1 MGFTEIYERIKL
13 AANCRTQVE
22 LAELL
27 NIRQSSISDAKRRD
41 SVPGDWYM
49 KLFERFG
56 LNPDWLKYGVGPL
69 YLRTEKGYC
78 PQEAP
83 QALAE
88 TVACYGGDFT
98 RSTVVDVYDMA
109 CAYTD
114 EAPRPAL
121 AVAGRVPLPQA
132 FLRPSLQVLR
142 LRGRAM
148 EPLLREGAYIG
159 VDMEDPA
166 PVSAGPMP
174 CSPRWK
180 AWWSARCSWTARSR
194 AMSCG
199 PSPRTIP
206 KRPWTPPCCSAAC
219 WGVWSGLSRRYD
231 MSISRR
237 HGRVALCG
245 VLCALCCLL
254 LAACGGREPA
264 DDVVPGGTVILEPPS
279 ANGDGDAGLKERSLG
294 PSPAAPATVVT
305 PAAAPAPGAVRPSA
319 PAVAPAWQELSRR
332 LAADGISGPQVD
344 ALLAGLPATPTQ
356 SPMGRKIKALYNR
369 KFFPAPP
376 SDKPLAQYYKGVVTD
391 ANARLCRR
399 FITANSTA
407 FRQAEQRYGVP
418 SSIAAALLFVE
429 TRLGKVLGDTSENA
443 FYTLASMAVSR
454 TPESISDWLPQL
466 RDHAQHMD
474 WIAETMPK
482 RADWAY
488 KETRALVEHMLRDR
502 VPPEH
507 LPGSIYGAVGL
518 CQFMPSNIA
527 TYGADGDGDG
537 RVDLFTVPDAV
548 ASLSHYL
555 ARHGWKAGLSR
566 ERQHALLMRYNH
578 STVYANTILALADRV
593 AALK

>member
-1 MGFTEIYERIKL
+1 
-13 AANCRTQVE
+13 
-22 LAELL
+22 
-27 NIRQSSISDAKRRD
+27 
-41 SVPGDWYM
+41 
-49 KLFERFG
+49 
-56 LNPDWLKYGVGPL
+56 
-69 YLRTEKGYC
+69 
-78 PQEAP
+78 
-83 QALAE
+83 
-88 TVACYGGDFT
+88 
-98 RSTVVDVYDMA
+98 
-109 CAYTD
+109 
-114 EAPRPAL
+114 
-121 AVAGRVPLPQA
+121 
-132 FLRPSLQVLR
+132 
-142 LRGRAM
+142 
-148 EPLLREGAYIG
+148 
-159 VDMEDPA
+159 
-166 PVSAGPMP
+166 
-174 CSPRWK
+174 
-180 AWWSARCSWTARSR
+180 
-194 AMSCG
+194 
-199 PSPRTIP
+199 
-206 KRPWTPPCCSAAC
+206 
-219 WGVWSGLSRRYD
+219 

-537 RVDLFTVPDAV
+537 HVDLFTVPDAV

>member
-114 EAPRPAL
+114 EDPRPAL
-121 AVAGRVPLPQA
+121 SVAGRVPLPQA

-148 EPLLREGAYIG
+148 
-159 VDMEDPA
+159 
-166 PVSAGPMP
+166 
-174 CSPRWK
+174 
-180 AWWSARCSWTARSR
+180 
-194 AMSCG
+194 
-199 PSPRTIP
+199 
-206 KRPWTPPCCSAAC
+206 
-219 WGVWSGLSRRYD
+219 
-231 MSISRR
+231 
-237 HGRVALCG
+237 
-245 VLCALCCLL
+245 
-254 LAACGGREPA
+254 EPA